1 MYKLVA
7 RTLRTC
13 TYSGFFVLRYSCGDL
28 FSGFFWGGGAF
39 LGARLTE
46 GLETSS
52 GGTFQCMGQARVPH
66 RCALIPLLCVWA
78 AGILTVTGLLQTGQG
93 TQGP

>member
-1 MYKLVA
+1 MVFLCYAILVG
-7 RTLRTC
+7 T
-13 TYSGFFVLRYSCGDL
+13 FFQVFL
-28 FSGFFWGGGAF
+28 GGGHF
-39 LGARLTE
+39 LGPE

-78 AGILTVTGLLQTGQG
+78 AGIVTVTGLLQTGQG